1 MQFALPPRKPSHH
14 VPYTRLSHSSI
25 ARRRK
30 LKAGAILAFIAFS
43 FLFLFSRLF
52 SPSSLPVSSGEVV
65 PAGVTNIVI
74 VTVLDEDSLSDKY
87 IQRIKQNREDYAK
100 RHGKI
105 NAKHLL
111 AVNGSLLI
119 RDKIK
124 KKTGYTNFFA
134 STKEYLPYLNG
145 APRSWTLIPALR
157 HAYTLYPKASHF
169 FHLSP
174 HAVIMNPSLSLT
186 SHILDNN
193 RLESLMI
200 KEKSVVPPDSVIK
213 TFAHLKAKDVDLIIS
228 QDAENL
234 CPGSFILRRTDWTRY
249 FLDVWFDPLYRS
261 YNFAKAEIHALVRF
275 HIAIY
280 ISI

>member
-14 VPYTRLSHSSI
+14 VPYTRLSHSLI

-119 RDKIK
+119 KDFK
-124 KKTGYTNFFA
+124 KNRLHELFRKHQRIP
-134 STKEYLPYLNG
+134 SLPERRTSQLG
-145 APRSWTLIPALR
+145 S
-157 HAYTLYPKASHF
+157 
-169 FHLSP
+169 
-174 HAVIMNPSLSLT
+174 NPSSPPCLHLVSEGVSLLPSLPARCHHEPFSLS
-186 SHILDNN
+186 
-193 RLESLMI
+193 
-200 KEKSVVPPDSVIK
+200 
-213 TFAHLKAKDVDLIIS
+213 DL
-228 QDAENL
+228 
-234 CPGSFILRRTDWTRY
+234 PHPR
-249 FLDVWFDPLYRS
+249 
-261 YNFAKAEIHALVRF
+261 
-275 HIAIY
+275 
-280 ISI
+280 